1 LNIAATGGYLE
12 VGVQDV
18 AMNGYPLRISGART
32 LWGVESIRRK
42 MEAAL
47 PKNELCDNELVAH
60 VLRGDRA
67 FFKELVDRYQKRAY
81 LFARGMVHNSDDA
94 YDLSQEAFV
103 RAYKNLKKFD
113 KAYPFKV
120 WLFHILSNLCKNHL
134 RQKRTRARVMVD
146 SGESAQQ
153 AVSATDSPDAAY
165 QKSQTQ
171 AVVREAIARLPEK
184 FREIIILSHF
194 QEMSYEQMAQVLDIP
209 RGSVMSR
216 LYYARLKLREILE
229 EMGVEL

>member
-1 LNIAATGGYLE
+1 
-12 VGVQDV
+12 VP
-18 AMNGYPLRISGART
+18 MNGYPLRIYGATAFWR
-32 LWGVESIRRK
+32 VEGIREN
-42 MEAAL
+42 MEATL
-47 PKNELCDNELVAH
+47 PENELGDNELVAQ
-60 VLRGDRA
+60 VLKGDLP

-134 RQKRTRARVMVD
+134 RQKRTRTRVMVD
-146 SGESAQQ
+146 SEESAHL

-171 AVVREAIARLPEK
+171 AIVRKGIARLPEK

-194 QEMSYEQMAQVLDIP
+194 QDMSYEQMAQVLDIP

-216 LYYARLKLREILE
+216 LYYARLKLREILQ